1 MRKQYKKSNF
11 IVWLLGI
18 VSLAVAAW
26 LIRGVFF
33 PKPFTPKATPV
44 ANNPQAGSNKP
55 IEDFFAINGL
65 PTTKS
70 IAETRPFAV
79 VVENHPDSRPQSG
92 LIDADMVYE
101 TLAEGGITRF
111 MAVYQYRE
119 TKNVGP
125 VRSARTYFAD
135 LANELHAV
143 FVHVGGN
150 SDALENI
157 KNNQYKNIS
166 DADQFFNDP
175 YFVRANFRPMPHNV
189 YTSTALLL
197 KLVNRHEYNQLATF
211 GAWKFKDDEKAT
223 ATAASITV
231 PFSQK
236 SYEVIWKYNPATNS
250 YSRFMAG
257 SAHTDLDT
265 KKQIQAKVIIVQSV
279 ETFPVTSDTIGA
291 IGLTLLGQGTG
302 YVFQDGK
309 VEAVTWKKTG
319 DGRTRYYFQNGNE
332 AAFNRG
338 QIWVELLPKEL
349 RVTWK

>member
-1 MRKQYKKSNF
+1 MGKRYAKFNLV
-11 IVWLLGI
+11 IWLLAMA
-18 VSLAVAAW
+18 SLAVAGW
-26 LIRGVFF
+26 LIRGMFF
-33 PKPFTPKATPV
+33 QKGP
-44 ANNPQAGSNKP
+44 ANNAVTKLSDSKP
-55 IEDFFAINGL
+55 NPSQPNNEFFAINGL

-111 MAVYQYRE
+111 MAVYQSKE

-157 KNNQYKNIS
+157 KNEQYKNIS

-236 SYEVIWKYNPATNS
+236 SYEVMWKYNPATNS